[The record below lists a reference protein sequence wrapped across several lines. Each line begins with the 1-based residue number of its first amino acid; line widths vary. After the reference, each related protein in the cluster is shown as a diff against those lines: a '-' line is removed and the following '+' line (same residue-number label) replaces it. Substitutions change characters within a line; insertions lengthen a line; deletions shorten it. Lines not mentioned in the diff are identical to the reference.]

1 MKCFNLPLLPVGI
14 YANKYRG
21 AIDPPCP
28 NSYGPDIDL
37 QQLTECL
44 ATCHNFRKCSLG
56 LAAHIGIKG
65 VKLSSKSLLYI
76 F

>member
-1 MKCFNLPLLPVGI
+1 M
-14 YANKYRG
+14 YAKEYEW
-21 AIDPPCP
+21 ALDPPVLP
-28 NSYGPDIDL
+28 PDSSGPDIDL

-65 VKLSSKSLLYI
+65 VELSSKSLLSFSIKRYVQMR
-76 F
+76 